1 MGKALS
7 SSCST
12 PSLEH
17 YFLGT
22 EETLELYGIC
32 FGMIFFI
39 LYTKD
44 DKTNSV
50 FNLYV
55 RTLFFKIVLEIPLEK
70 KVLKN
75 MNSHLF
81 STRTFEFLN
90 FFHNRHVISYINTM
104 CQTMPKVVE
113 KTLLQGL
120 CRKIPKTLYLLS
132 NNIFSK

>member
-17 YFLGT
+17 YFLGS

-44 DKTNSV
+44 NKTNSV

-70 KVLKN
+70 K
-75 MNSHLF
+75 
-81 STRTFEFLN
+81 
-90 FFHNRHVISYINTM
+90 
-104 CQTMPKVVE
+104 
-113 KTLLQGL
+113 
-120 CRKIPKTLYLLS
+120 
-132 NNIFSK
+132 FSKT